1 MSLETSASGTDS
13 LTAPPLEALW
23 QAVNRSQAVIE
34 FDLDGHVLDA
44 NARFLEAMGYRRDEV
59 IGQHHRLFC
68 DERHAQSRAYQ
79 EFWGRLGRGEFVSGE
94 FKRVTRQGEE
104 IWLQATYNPVLDG
117 EGKPHKVIKL
127 ATDITLQKR
136 AVAEYEGK
144 VKAID
149 RAQAVIEFDLD
160 GHVLTANQHFLDTV
174 GYTLEEIEGRHHA
187 LFCQPDYA
195 KSDDYRQFWARL
207 RQGEF
212 YSGEFRRLDKHGRDI
227 WLQATYNPILDAS
240 GRPYKVVKFAH
251 DVTAERQRNAEF
263 KGRINAIDRAQ
274 AVIEFD
280 LKGNILAANQNF
292 LDTLGYHA
300 DEIEGQH
307 HRMFCAPDH
316 VVSRE
321 YRDFWLALG
330 RGELFDG
337 RFMRLGKHGRRVW
350 IQATYNPIFDAD
362 GKPYKVIKFATDIT
376 AEVELEEH
384 IQAQT
389 EAMSQSI
396 HALNA
401 SIASIAENTQ
411 LTRSLARETQQEAN
425 RGTQSLNDSREAMA
439 AIQKSSEDIDA
450 IVKVI
455 GEIASQTNLLAFN
468 AAIEA
473 ARAGEHGL
481 GFSVVADEVR
491 KLAEKSADAT
501 RQINRLLGESLKRID
516 SGNSVTQRA
525 TDSFARIVEGV
536 TQTTDSIEEIATTA
550 SAQLETANRVDGA
563 IRELARATRGEE
575 RARS

>member
-13 LTAPPLEALW
+13 ITAPPLEALW

-68 DERHAQSRAYQ
+68 DERYAQSRAYQ

-94 FKRVTRQGEE
+94 FKRLTRQGEE

-307 HRMFCAPDH
+307 HRMFCTPDH

-321 YRDFWLALG
+321 YRDFWLALS

-536 TQTTDSIEEIATTA
+536 AQTTDSIEEIATTA

-575 RARS
+575 RARL

>member
-1 MSLETSASGTDS
+1 MSLDTPADSSDS
-13 LTAPPLEALW
+13 LAAPPLEALW

-59 IGQHHRLFC
+59 VGQHHRLFC
-68 DERHAQSRAYQ
+68 DERYAQSRAYQ
-79 EFWGRLGRGEFVSGE
+79 EFWTRLGRGEFVSGE
-94 FKRVTRQGEE
+94 FKRVTRQGED
-104 IWLQATYNPVLDG
+104 IWLQATYNPVLDD

-127 ATDITLQKR
+127 ASDITLQKR

-160 GHVLTANQHFLDTV
+160 GHVLTANQHFLNTV
-174 GYTLEEIEGRHHA
+174 GYTLDEIEGRHHA

-212 YSGEFRRLDKHGRDI
+212 YSGEFRRLDKRGHDI
-227 WLQATYNPILDAS
+227 WLQASYNPILDAS

-251 DVTAERQRNAEF
+251 DVTAERLRNAEF
-263 KGRINAIDRAQ
+263 EGRINAIDRAQ

-321 YRDFWLALG
+321 YRDFWLALS

-411 LTRSLARETQQEAN
+411 LTRSLARETQQEAG

-516 SGNSVTQRA
+516 SGNAVTQRA

-536 TQTTDSIEEIATTA
+536 AQTTDSIEEIATTA
-550 SAQLETANRVDGA
+550 SAQLETANQVDTA

-575 RARS
+575 RAKS

>member
-13 LTAPPLEALW
+13 ITAPPLEALW

-94 FKRVTRQGEE
+94 FKRLNRQGEE
-104 IWLQATYNPVLDG
+104 VWLQATYNPVLDG

-187 LFCQPDYA
+187 LFCQPEYA
-195 KSDDYRQFWARL
+195 KSDEYRQFWARL

-227 WLQATYNPILDAS
+227 WLQATYNPILDAG

-321 YRDFWLALG
+321 YRDFWLALS

-536 TQTTDSIEEIATTA
+536 AQTTDSIEEIATTA

-575 RARS
+575 RARL

>member
-13 LTAPPLEALW
+13 ITAPPLEALW

-94 FKRVTRQGEE
+94 FKRLTRQGEE

-144 VKAID
+144 VKAMD

-174 GYTLEEIEGRHHA
+174 GYSLEEIEGRHHA
-187 LFCQPDYA
+187 LFCQPEYA

-307 HRMFCAPDH
+307 HRMFCAPEH

-321 YRDFWLALG
+321 YRDFWLALS

-384 IQAQT
+384 IHAQT

-425 RGTQSLNDSREAMA
+425 RGTQSLHDSREAMA

-516 SGNSVTQRA
+516 SGNAVTQRA

-536 TQTTDSIEEIATTA
+536 AQTTDSIEEIATTA

-575 RARS
+575 RGTS

>member
-1 MSLETSASGTDS
+1 MSLDTPADSSDS
-13 LTAPPLEALW
+13 LAAPPLEALW
-23 QAVNRSQAVIE
+23 QAVNRYQAVIE

-44 NARFLEAMGYRRDEV
+44 NARFLEAMGYRRDEI

-104 IWLQATYNPVLDG
+104 IWLQATYNPVLDD

-160 GHVLTANQHFLDTV
+160 GHVLTANQHFLNTV

-307 HRMFCAPDH
+307 HRMFCESEH

-321 YRDFWLALG
+321 YRDFWLALS

-376 AEVELEEH
+376 AEVELEEY

-411 LTRSLARETQQEAN
+411 LTRSLARETQQEAG
-425 RGTQSLNDSREAMA
+425 RGTQSLSDSREAMA

-516 SGNSVTQRA
+516 SGNAVTQRA

-536 TQTTDSIEEIATTA
+536 AQTTDSIEEIATTVN
-550 SAQLETANRVDGA
+550 AQLETANRVDGA

>member
-1 MSLETSASGTDS
+1 MSLDTPADSSDS
-13 LTAPPLEALW
+13 LAAPPLEALW

-44 NARFLEAMGYRRDEV
+44 NARFLEAMGYRRDEI

-104 IWLQATYNPVLDG
+104 IWLQATYNPVLDD

-160 GHVLTANQHFLDTV
+160 GHVLTANQHFLNTV

-307 HRMFCAPDH
+307 HRMFCESEH

-321 YRDFWLALG
+321 YRDFWLALS

-376 AEVELEEH
+376 AEVELEEY

-411 LTRSLARETQQEAN
+411 LTRSLARETQQEAG
-425 RGTQSLNDSREAMA
+425 RGTQSLSDSREAMA

-516 SGNSVTQRA
+516 SGNAVTQRA

-536 TQTTDSIEEIATTA
+536 AQTTDSIEEIATTVN
-550 SAQLETANRVDGA
+550 AQLETANRVDGA

>member
-1 MSLETSASGTDS
+1 MPLDTSTDS
-13 LTAPPLEALW
+13 FDTLAAPPLEALW

-44 NARFLEAMGYRRDEV
+44 NARFLDAMGYHRDEI

-68 DERHAQSRAYQ
+68 DERYAQSRAYQ
-79 EFWGRLGRGEFVSGE
+79 EFWMRLGRGEYVSGE
-94 FKRVTRQGEE
+94 FKRVTHQGED
-104 IWLQATYNPVLDG
+104 IWLQATYNPVLDD

-127 ATDITLQKR
+127 ASDITLQKR

-144 VKAID
+144 VK
-149 RAQAVIEFDLD
+149 
-160 GHVLTANQHFLDTV
+160 
-174 GYTLEEIEGRHHA
+174 
-187 LFCQPDYA
+187 
-195 KSDDYRQFWARL
+195 
-207 RQGEF
+207 
-212 YSGEFRRLDKHGRDI
+212 
-227 WLQATYNPILDAS
+227 
-240 GRPYKVVKFAH
+240 
-251 DVTAERQRNAEF
+251 
-263 KGRINAIDRAQ
+263 AIDRAQ

-300 DEIEGQH
+300 DEIVGQH
-307 HRMFCAPDH
+307 HRLFCTPDH

-321 YRDFWLALG
+321 YRDFWLALS

-516 SGNSVTQRA
+516 SGNTVTQRA

-536 TQTTDSIEEIATTA
+536 AQTTDSIEEIATTA
-550 SAQLETANRVDGA
+550 SAQLETANRVDTA
-563 IRELARATRGEE
+563 IRELARVTRSEE
-575 RARS
+575 RATS